1 MTPYKRIIL
10 RIAAAVLLL
19 TGLSTPCRGETAVDS
34 LTYAVY
40 PYLPDAGYYQELIEQ
55 RWAEIEPDIRL
66 IRAEW
71 DCYED
76 GVPEGIDVIMYDAEG
91 RDRLIGAGWLQPIDP
106 SRIQEID
113 DIYPFALEGLTVDGK
128 LYGIPVFL
136 CGNFLIYDISCGI
149 LAGAEHLT
157 DLAGESELL
166 AISSDDKLN
175 RKQFIFEILA
185 DIWGEPHPP
194 VEGGAEEMLALIDE
208 LAIDEYQQDKSA
220 QLAAAYD
227 AGVGSGYI
235 NFSESMRFLEERISQ
250 TDIKAISFSDRDN
263 LPLLYVDAVSVT
275 AGVEG
280 PRYEKCVEL
289 MNVIAEADVLRS
301 LSVQDGRPRYLLL
314 ARRSPYA
321 ALAEEYPLYHRLEAL
336 ASDDNNRVIVIP

>member
-76 GVPEGIDVIMYDAEG
+76 GVPEGIDVIMYDAEC

-113 DIYPFALEGLTVDGK
+113 DSHWKD
-128 LYGIPVFL
+128 
-136 CGNFLIYDISCGI
+136 
-149 LAGAEHLT
+149 
-157 DLAGESELL
+157 
-166 AISSDDKLN
+166 
-175 RKQFIFEILA
+175 
-185 DIWGEPHPP
+185 
-194 VEGGAEEMLALIDE
+194 
-208 LAIDEYQQDKSA
+208 
-220 QLAAAYD
+220 
-227 AGVGSGYI
+227 
-235 NFSESMRFLEERISQ
+235 
-250 TDIKAISFSDRDN
+250 
-263 LPLLYVDAVSVT
+263 
-275 AGVEG
+275 
-280 PRYEKCVEL
+280 
-289 MNVIAEADVLRS
+289 
-301 LSVQDGRPRYLLL
+301 
-314 ARRSPYA
+314 
-321 ALAEEYPLYHRLEAL
+321 
-336 ASDDNNRVIVIP
+336 